1 MKKLFDEMILEAK
14 CDRCADNHQLRVSEQ
29 DYIDWQNGKHIQ
41 DAMPYIPAE
50 VREVLISGICGECF
64 DDLFE

>member
-1 MKKLFDEMILEAK
+1 MFDEMVLEAK
-14 CDRCADNHQLRVSEQ
+14 CDRCAENHQLRVNEQ

-50 VREVLISGICGECF
+50 AREVLISGICGECF
-64 DDLFE
+64 DDLFQ